1 MKDLYKCLSCGN
13 LETTNEAP
21 ISCERCGSELM
32 QRIPEGV
39 STSTR
44 VEVLNGGIS
53 AYPAERGGATPP
65 HSISHSIT
73 KDAEEPMM
81 CAQFDMD
88 VDG

>member
-13 LETTNEAP
+13 LETTNKAP

-39 STSTR
+39 STPTR
-44 VEVLNGGIS
+44 VEVSNGGIS
-53 AYPAERGGATPP
+53 AYQAERVVQLHPTVPAT
-65 HSISHSIT
+65 SQQ
-73 KDAEEPMM
+73 KMR
-81 CAQFDMD
+81 AQFDTD